1 MEQNP
6 TEDSFLK
13 DVAQHEMSVLLDNE
27 IYRHVR
33 FSRPGTNCYS
43 FELITGPGYLLYR
56 GDMGCFEF
64 ERMYDMFEFFSS
76 GRESY
81 VKQGKVIPI
90 NLNYWAEKLEAVSSD
105 GRNRTGAVKVYCPN
119 MFRAAVMSYLDDAE
133 ASDEIR
139 EEVFDLVLSFADEE
153 QDAYRAVHDFESSD
167 GSFRI
172 NDFWEADLT
181 EYTYHYV
188 WCCYAISWGIMKY
201 DKFDIVKAAA

>member
-33 FSRPGTNCYS
+33 FFRPGTNCYS

-76 GRESY
+76 GRGY
-81 VKQGKVIPI
+81 YAKKGKVIPI
-90 NLNYWAEKLEAVSSD
+90 NLMIHRSIDPV
-105 GRNRTGAVKVYCPN
+105 RKVRCKKCN
-119 MFRAAVMSYLDDAE
+119 HVFETTSR
-133 ASDEIR
+133 IR
-139 EEVFDLVLSFADEE
+139 SRCTSCAPSRVLSSKLLD
-153 QDAYRAVHDFESSD
+153 S
-167 GSFRI
+167 
-172 NDFWEADLT
+172 L
-181 EYTYHYV
+181 
-188 WCCYAISWGIMKY
+188 
-201 DKFDIVKAAA
+201 